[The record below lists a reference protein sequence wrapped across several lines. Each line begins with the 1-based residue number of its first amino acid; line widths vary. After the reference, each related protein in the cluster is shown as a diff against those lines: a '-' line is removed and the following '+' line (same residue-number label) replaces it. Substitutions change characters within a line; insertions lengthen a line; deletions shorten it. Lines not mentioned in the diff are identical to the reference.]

1 MNTTFYAQWLGSC
14 RQAGI
19 PAISSKTCAKILAI
33 VYVYAGSMELIF
45 NTKMK
50 TEIEYAKR
58 RANLSDGEMPN
69 GLIKQDLTIPQIAEK
84 LPKYTYEQIYDTIL
98 CDLEFNTLYRKH
110 GQLKI
115 KKKK

>member
-1 MNTTFYAQWLGSC
+1 MPNGLQGC

-69 GLIKQDLTIPQIAEK
+69 MEIVEPMKAYIRDIENYYETTAERGTFQIPKSHPEWVCRFMEQRYGITK
-84 LPKYTYEQIYDTIL
+84 LNL
-98 CDLEFNTLYRKH
+98 
-110 GQLKI
+110 
-115 KKKK
+115 